1 VRTPVPPLHVL
12 VSFQFQVEPVS
23 RCADLQTGR
32 PAAAVQQRMQDR
44 PHCTDLQHMTSSNFR
59 ALYIPYTEHMQPR
72 WNEDSPNS

>member
-59 ALYIPYTEHMQPR
+59 ALHIPYIEHMQSWR
-72 WNEDSPNS
+72 NGDSPNS